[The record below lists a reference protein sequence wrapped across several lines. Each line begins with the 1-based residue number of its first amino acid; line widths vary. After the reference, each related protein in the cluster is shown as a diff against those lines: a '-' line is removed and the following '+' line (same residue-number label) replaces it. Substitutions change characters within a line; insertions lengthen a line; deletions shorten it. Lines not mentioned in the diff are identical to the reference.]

1 MVLGTPTML
10 MPMPCNLV
18 ATPRVSSPPMATIA
32 PRLSDLMFFT
42 TCSAPPSFLK
52 GLVRLVPRMV
62 PPRWRMPLV
71 ASRVSRS
78 CWGGSS
84 KPRQPSR
91 MPITSRPCCSPRR
104 TTARITALR
113 PGQSPPPV
121 STAIFISSNLQ
132 LSRRVDESTSPPVLV
147 RFILQLADLSTRQP
161 VDSRMKLPA
170 RHHHHRA
177 QEQVF
182 LRVHLTRVAAP
193 ARPLEPL
200 AREHLPVV
208 GQAADQR
215 RVALRQIA
223 LHQGLQ
229 ERSEAAAL
237 HLRVAPVGVQ

>member
-91 MPITSRPCCSPRR
+91 MPITSRPSCSPRR

-121 STAIFISSNLQ
+121 RTAIFMS
-132 LSRRVDESTSPPVLV
+132 EGSTTPQSGMQPPSGDHFHWAEEEVL
-147 RFILQLADLSTRQP
+147 LA
-161 VDSRMKLPA
+161 VVLPA
-170 RHHHHRA
+170 AGRA
-177 QEQVF
+177 GGPIQ
-182 LRVHLTRVAAP
+182 
-193 ARPLEPL
+193 PLP
-200 AREHLPVV
+200 RDHLPVV
-208 GQAADQR
+208 GQSAEKRRIRFAQVAAHQR
-215 RVALRQIA
+215 AEQRL
-223 LHQGLQ
+223 
-229 ERSEAAAL
+229 EAPL
-237 HLRVAPVGVQ
+237 GKVRVAPRRVELAVEPRRDVE